1 MNPYS
6 SMYKANYGS
15 ADLPDLQR
23 RDSISRVVISTAQLA
38 LLMLAPWA
46 LFATLSWA
54 LMSRQV
60 TLAGHDGHGW
70 KCILDFSKSFDPEVG
85 SIFTIYATNPRIFF
99 AWICRSI
106 CTHGFGASL
115 FASSW
120 AWCCCSW
127 LLRPHPARDGSGKGV
142 VLVKQIHD
150 ASAAGKR
157 WQSQTKMPMIY
168 CSMP

>member
-15 ADLPDLQR
+15 ADLPDPR

-70 KCILDFSKSFDPEVG
+70 KCI
-85 SIFTIYATNPRIFF
+85 
-99 AWICRSI
+99 
-106 CTHGFGASL
+106 
-115 FASSW
+115 
-120 AWCCCSW
+120 
-127 LLRPHPARDGSGKGV
+127 
-142 VLVKQIHD
+142 
-150 ASAAGKR
+150 
-157 WQSQTKMPMIY
+157 
-168 CSMP
+168 

>member
-15 ADLPDLQR
+15 ADLPNDPR

-60 TLAGHDGHGW
+60 TLAGHKW
-70 KCILDFSKSFDPEVG
+70 TWVEV
-85 SIFTIYATNPRIFF
+85 Y
-99 AWICRSI
+99 
-106 CTHGFGASL
+106 
-115 FASSW
+115 
-120 AWCCCSW
+120 
-127 LLRPHPARDGSGKGV
+127 LRFLK
-142 VLVKQIHD
+142 KF
-150 ASAAGKR
+150 
-157 WQSQTKMPMIY
+157 
-168 CSMP
+168 